1 LSGASQPSEAGGP
14 DLATGGEEASAGAE
28 DSGSDGPGRLRRR
41 LLGRDRRQTDRRAS
55 EPAAASGSEIAE
67 VRRDIA
73 ALWIAFNQHERSL
86 RDLAGRLEAS
96 LGALAP
102 PLAPE
107 DATPAESEL
116 PGPPAAVPSGDEIS
130 DQLADLDEVLAA
142 IERATQVLE
151 HTHADE
157 LERRPTATG
166 PSEGEGGEL
175 PDGPD
180 RAEPAAG

>member
-1 LSGASQPSEAGGP
+1 M
-14 DLATGGEEASAGAE
+14 
-28 DSGSDGPGRLRRR
+28 
-41 LLGRDRRQTDRRAS
+41 
-55 EPAAASGSEIAE
+55 
-67 VRRDIA
+67 RRDIA

-102 PLAPE
+102 PLA
-107 DATPAESEL
+107 AEGAPIAAHEPL
-116 PGPPAAVPSGDEIS
+116 EPPTPSGDEIS

-157 LERRPTATG
+157 LESRRPAAG
-166 PSEGEGGEL
+166 PEREAGAGEGSAEQ
-175 PDGPD
+175 D
-180 RAEPAAG
+180 RAEPAA

>member
-14 DLATGGEEASAGAE
+14 DLATGDEEASPGGE
-28 DSGSDGPGRLRRR
+28 DSGTDGPGRLRRR
-41 LLGRDRRQTDRRAS
+41 LLGRDRRRTDRRAS
-55 EPAAASGSEIAE
+55 EPATASGSEIAE
-67 VRRDIA
+67 MRRDIA

-102 PLAPE
+102 PPASE
-107 DATPAESEL
+107 GATAGGGEL
-116 PGPPAAVPSGDEIS
+116 PGPPPTVSGDEIS

-157 LERRPTATG
+157 LERRPAGESTPDGEDGETTG
-166 PSEGEGGEL
+166 PG
-175 PDGPD
+175 

>member
-1 LSGASQPSEAGGP
+1 M
-14 DLATGGEEASAGAE
+14 
-28 DSGSDGPGRLRRR
+28 
-41 LLGRDRRQTDRRAS
+41 
-55 EPAAASGSEIAE
+55 
-67 VRRDIA
+67 RRDIA

-107 DATPAESEL
+107 GTTPGHSEL
-116 PGPPAAVPSGDEIS
+116 SGPPPTVSGDEIS

-157 LERRPTATG
+157 LERRPTAEGAPDGEDGETTG
-166 PSEGEGGEL
+166 PG
-175 PDGPD
+175 